1 MLLIFLFMFCFRLFC
16 FCCIIYLFNCVELS
30 MFYHRNGILLVFF
43 VLCLLIYALCV
54 LIFVFCVIF
63 TLLSLSCCYI
73 ACYFFLFYYVY
84 IVYVTVNFLFYYRY
98 TSLNFSIFVS
108 FLKCSYVLKRLY
120 LPYMLYCYCIIFS
133 DFV

>member
-1 MLLIFLFMFCFRLFC
+1 VLFLLCLVCP
-16 FCCIIYLFNCVELS
+16 VV
-30 MFYHRNGILLVFF
+30 ILLV
-43 VLCLLIYALCV
+43 I
-54 LIFVFCVIF
+54 
-63 TLLSLSCCYI
+63 
-73 ACYFFLFYYVY
+73 FFLFYYVY